1 MQAAPTGRVRIPP
14 ARPGRI
20 ARPRLLDRLASV
32 TSARLTVVT
41 APAGYGKS
49 TLLAQ
54 WFAAGAGGAGVG
66 WVALDDRDG
75 DPAVLWPS
83 VLDALDGA
91 APGACAAARQLLAAG
106 EPLPVVLGSV
116 ADALADV
123 EGHVVLVLD
132 DVHLAGPEV
141 WPDLGLFVDRLPP
154 RAHVVLAGRSEP
166 AVPLSRLRARGE
178 LVELGPADL
187 RLTPEEVGAVVAAGD
202 VALEPSDLALL
213 SERTEGWAAAV
224 QLALLAV
231 RTAPDATG
239 VLRRITGEHRHVA
252 DYLGD
257 EVLRRQPAELRD
269 FLLRTSVLPRLTGP
283 LCDAV
288 TGTDG
293 GAVRLEELD
302 RAQLFLVPLD
312 DERRWFRYHHL
323 FGEMLASRLAR
334 ERPAEVAELHLR
346 AGRWWV
352 ERDEPA
358 EAVPHALAGGDLHGA
373 AALVEAAVPAMRR
386 ARQEATV
393 RQWCDALPP
402 DVVGARPALALGYA
416 GALLAEGRHDGVA
429 ELLGHVERAVGVAG
443 DGRVP
448 PEAAP
453 VVAQAAVFRAAQ
465 ARAAGDDAGAA
476 RHAGRALDL
485 FGPDEH
491 LGRGA
496 AAGLLGLAAWSGGE
510 LEAAERWWAESL
522 AALRRAEHHA
532 DTFGALLALGDIR
545 AAQGRLTDAADG
557 YARALETADGLR
569 GAADL
574 HVGLAGVLRERD
586 ELDAARGH
594 LDVVGALGPGAGLPQ
609 NRHRALVVD
618 ALIRAAQGDTDAAV
632 GLLDEAEQHYVADYF
647 PDVRPVAA
655 VRATVQ
661 ARAGRVVDARRW
673 VLASGVGTDGEPTYL
688 REAEH
693 LALVRVLLAEH
704 RAGGDRAVLAGADP
718 LLAGLLVAAEAGGRA
733 GSVLEVLAVQALV
746 KHGRGDDA
754 GALHILDRA
763 VRLAAHEGHIRVL
776 ADEGAPMVTLLRLL
790 AERRGAHPYT
800 RVLHAAAERTA
811 AGRPIAPERPG
822 RSPEAV
828 VPPLTARERDV
839 LRLLRGDLG
848 GPEMARELGLSLNT
862 LRTHTRN
869 VYAKL
874 GVQSR
879 RAAVRRADE
888 LGLPGG
894 RSAGR

>member
-1 MQAAPTGRVRIPP
+1 MQAAPTGRVRVPP
-14 ARPGRI
+14 ARPDRV
-20 ARPRLLDRLASV
+20 ARPRLLDVLASV
-32 TSARLTVVT
+32 TTARLTVVT

-54 WFAAGAGGAGVG
+54 WFAAGAGDARVG

-83 VLDALDGA
+83 VLDALDA
-91 APGACAAARQLLAAG
+91 AVPGACAVARGLLDAG
-106 EPLPVVLGSV
+106 EPVPVVLAAV
-116 ADALADV
+116 VDALADV

-132 DVHLAGPEV
+132 DVHLAGPGV
-141 WPDLGLFVDRLPP
+141 WPDLGFLVDHLPP
-154 RAHVVLAGRSEP
+154 RAHVVLAGRSDP
-166 AVPLSRLRARGE
+166 AVPLPRLRARGE

-187 RLTPEEVGAVVAAGD
+187 RLTSDEVGAVVAAAD

-213 SERTEGWAAAV
+213 SDRTEGWAAAV

-231 RTAPDATG
+231 RAAPDGPG
-239 VLRRITGEHRHVA
+239 VLARITGEHRHLA

-257 EVLRRQPAELRD
+257 EVLNRQPDELRD
-269 FLLRTSVLPRLTGP
+269 FLLRTSVLSRLTGP

-288 TGTDG
+288 TGTAG

-323 FGEMLASRLAR
+323 FGELLASRLTR
-334 ERPAEVAELHLR
+334 ERPAEVADLHLR
-346 AGRWWV
+346 AGRWWA

-358 EAVPHALAGGDLHGA
+358 EAVRHALAGGDLHGA

-416 GALLAEGRHDGVA
+416 GALLAEGRLDGVA
-429 ELLGHVERAVGVAG
+429 ELLGHVERAVGVDG
-443 DGRVP
+443 DGPVP
-448 PEAAP
+448 PESAP

-485 FGPDEH
+485 LAPDEH

-496 AAGLLGLAAWSGGE
+496 AAGLLGLAAWSDGD
-510 LEAAERWWAESL
+510 LEAAERWWGESL
-522 AALRRAEHHA
+522 AALLRAEHHA

-545 AAQGRLTDAADG
+545 TAQGRLTDAADG
-557 YARALETADGLR
+557 YTRALETADGLR

-586 ELDAARGH
+586 ELDAARRH
-594 LDVVGALGPGAGLPQ
+594 VDAAAALGPGAALPQ

-632 GLLDEAEQHYVADYF
+632 GLLDEAERHYVADYF

-655 VRATVQ
+655 VRTSVQ
-661 ARAGRVVDARRW
+661 ARAGHLVDARRW
-673 VLASGVGTDGEPTYL
+673 VGASGVRVDDEPTYR

-693 LALVRVLLAEH
+693 LTLVRVLLAEH
-704 RAGGDRAVLAGADP
+704 RAGGDRAALTGADQLLER
-718 LLAGLLVAAEAGGRA
+718 LLAAAEAGGRA
-733 GSVLEVLAVQALV
+733 GSVLEVLALRALV
-746 KHGRGDDA
+746 RRGLGDMP
-754 GALHILDRA
+754 GALDVLDRA
-763 VRLAAHEGHIRVL
+763 VRLAAREGHVRVL
-776 ADEGAPMVTLLRLL
+776 ADEGAPMAALLRRL
-790 AERRGAHPYT
+790 ADRPGAHPST
-800 RVLHAAAERTA
+800 RVLRAAAERTA
-811 AGRPIAPERPG
+811 AVRPTTPDRPD
-822 RSPEAV
+822 RSTGPV
-828 VPPLTARERDV
+828 VAPLTARERDV
-839 LRLLRGDLG
+839 LRLLGGDLD
-848 GPEMARELGLSLNT
+848 GPAMARELGLSLNT

-874 GVQSR
+874 GVQNR
-879 RAAVRRADE
+879 RAAVRRGEE
-888 LGLPGG
+888 LGLLGG
-894 RSAGR
+894 RPAGR